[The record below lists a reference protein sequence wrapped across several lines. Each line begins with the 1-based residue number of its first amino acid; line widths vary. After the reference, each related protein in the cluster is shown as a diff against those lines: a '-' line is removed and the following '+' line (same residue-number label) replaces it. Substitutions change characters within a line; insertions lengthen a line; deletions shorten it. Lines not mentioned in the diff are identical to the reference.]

1 MPPIIPAQKKRRIT
15 VMLEVLQGGLY
26 GGTSKLQILQAVF
39 EVFASQWAHY
49 MFVHRCVRANA
60 GGISRSSLTFDEF
73 GPGWQ
78 THANSQDAHSFVSS
92 TLDT

>member
-49 MFVHRCVRANA
+49 IFVH
-60 GGISRSSLTFDEF
+60 SLC
-73 GPGWQ
+73 PGQ
-78 THANSQDAHSFVSS
+78 CRRHKPVFCDV
-92 TLDT
+92 